1 MRAFRQSQGQRLR
14 TFLFATVALALVNQS
29 VFGLGCLP
37 CSEETGR
44 DVATAA
50 VIASAAQVDAPD
62 SQPGDDCGVC
72 CEVLPPGH
80 CYGQAASMPLSLAP
94 WHAGAAPHFQTGA
107 IPSADPPSLLTERF
121 RPPIR

>member
-1 MRAFRQSQGQRLR
+1 MSAFRQSQSLGQWMR

-37 CSEETGR
+37 CAEETGR
-44 DVATAA
+44 DVATAT
-50 VIASAAQVDAPD
+50 ITAQGEAPD
-62 SQPGDDCGVC
+62 SQPGDDCGIC

-80 CYGQAASMPLSLAP
+80 CYGQAASMPLSLALWQP
-94 WHAGAAPHFQTGA
+94 DAPFYFTA
-107 IPSADPPSLLTERF
+107 ESIPTADPPSLLTERF

>member
-1 MRAFRQSQGQRLR
+1 MRAIRQRQGQRLR

-44 DVATAA
+44 DVAAMVITAE
-50 VIASAAQVDAPD
+50 VDAPD

-94 WHAGAAPHFQTGA
+94 WQPDAPLHFTA
-107 IPSADPPSLLTERF
+107 DALRTADPPSFLTERF
-121 RPPIR
+121 RPPIG

>member
-1 MRAFRQSQGQRLR
+1 MSAFRHCLGQRLR
-14 TFLFATVALALVNQS
+14 TILFATVALALVNQS

-37 CSEETGR
+37 CSEEAGR
-44 DVATAA
+44 DVPT
-50 VIASAAQVDAPD
+50 VVNTAQVDAPD

-94 WHAGAAPHFQTGA
+94 WQPGAPPHFETRA
-107 IPSADPPSLLTERF
+107 NPTADPPFLLTERF

>member
-1 MRAFRQSQGQRLR
+1 MSAFRQCLGQRLR

-44 DVATAA
+44 EVAT
-50 VIASAAQVDAPD
+50 VVTTAQVAAPD
-62 SQPGDDCGVC
+62 SQPGDDCGIC

-80 CYGQAASMPLSLAP
+80 CYGQAASMPLSLVLWQPDAP
-94 WHAGAAPHFQTGA
+94 PHFETGA
-107 IPSADPPSLLTERF
+107 IPTADPPFLPTERF